1 MKYAKTGT
9 ERILFIRHF
18 VGQTAN
24 GRWQSPFNAN
34 SKAAKG
40 IDEILRKSPEYRQN
54 ILKFGFL
61 WSFLE
66 KTIHTRFLVQST
78 WCIQARKQKHRYSN
92 RPKHLFGCWL
102 DDSIYIMQIVCLFVL
117 CYSHFRLFL
126 FSENIASPVWGF
138 ANRTKMKYFLMV
150 CLCVRVC
157 VCLLFPSNIFWSS
170 EIESNDFGNT
180 WLLFWF
186 TQFWCCYS

>member
-40 IDEILRKSPEYRQN
+40 IDEILRKSPEYRQS
-54 ILKFGFL
+54 ILKFGYFVVFSGKNNTYKIFGAKHL
-61 WSFLE
+61 MHSGPE
-66 KTIHTRFLVQST
+66 T
-78 WCIQARKQKHRYSN
+78 KHRYSN

-138 ANRTKMKYFLMV
+138 ANRTQWTLD
-150 CLCVRVC
+150 
-157 VCLLFPSNIFWSS
+157 
-170 EIESNDFGNT
+170 EIVT
-180 WLLFWF
+180 
-186 TQFWCCYS
+186 